1 MQVLR
6 QLKIFMT
13 WRIKMFLL
21 KKFELTKYH
30 LLKRRTRTPVWQK
43 NNLWCEKTKKT
54 TWETRRPKQYETR
67 KTQWL
72 KRNKTQ
78 KNADCGFTGRFAKR
92 FSGERSDPL
101 GFELTFLSELKWV
114 CYGGCLTAELCSAL
128 VYVKHPWECH
138 LRFFVD
144 ILKLWVIV
152 TLSLSNITSRT
163 KAFTISF
170 RTGISCI
177 SHKEPS
183 SSNSISCRRQ
193 GTCNRA
199 VSLAQ
204 YRSLVLLC

>member
-1 MQVLR
+1 MVLYY
-6 QLKIFMT
+6 F
-13 WRIKMFLL
+13 FV
-21 KKFELTKYH
+21 
-30 LLKRRTRTPVWQK
+30 KRRMLVSA
-43 NNLWCEKTKKT
+43 
-54 TWETRRPKQYETR
+54 RRIGVPR
-67 KTQWL
+67 KT
-72 KRNKTQ
+72 
-78 KNADCGFTGRFAKR
+78 
-92 FSGERSDPL
+92 ERSDVL
-101 GFELTFLSELKWV
+101 WGERLADLFKD
-114 CYGGCLTAELCSAL
+114 
-128 VYVKHPWECH
+128 KHTPKCH